1 MTLRRHLSGL
11 ILTAMLVSLGIVATW
26 RRADAQ
32 VGYDPANSPYRDI
45 TLRSGPVF
53 FVGHLSNDRGRA
65 GVGPSNALTFGSR
78 YEIPAGRSLVLQFTA
93 AYLKGDRFIIDP
105 AADSASPA
113 RRTGPV
119 TSDLLLTEFGLQLRL
134 TGGKTWRGV
143 APYIGAGFGLLF
155 EVNSPGDTTGSGYQ
169 FGSKLTLSGST
180 GLRWYPSRRLMV
192 NADLRAQM
200 WRLRYPVSF
209 HTPASDGSRVVPLA
223 DPLTDWTLHP
233 WISLGVGWTF

>member
-1 MTLRRHLSGL
+1 MNFH
-11 ILTAMLVSLGIVATW
+11 W
-26 RRADAQ
+26 
-32 VGYDPANSPYRDI
+32 SP
-45 TLRSGPVF
+45 P
-53 FVGHLSNDRGRA
+53 
-65 GVGPSNALTFGSR
+65 
-78 YEIPAGRSLVLQFTA
+78 
-93 AYLKGDRFIIDP
+93 
-105 AADSASPA
+105 
-113 RRTGPV
+113 
-119 TSDLLLTEFGLQLRL
+119 DL
-134 TGGKTWRGV
+134 
-143 APYIGAGFGLLF
+143 
-155 EVNSPGDTTGSGYQ
+155 GSGYQ